1 MSVTLNRYFGA
12 IAQIA
17 VTVLTAFTVLP
28 NDAFID
34 SAATWA
40 SVIGLATL
48 AVQAVVTYL
57 VPLADARW
65 AGWIKTVSALVLAG
79 LGAAAQFLLQGTLTP
94 VNFALVGVAVL
105 NALLAEIGVQV
116 RIDDPTL
123 TKPGE
128 VKAQKIALP
137 VVAPAPAVSG
147 TSVAP
152 LLDAGAQGN
161 PPTA

>member
-1 MSVTLNRYFGA
+1 VTLNRYFGA

-28 NDAFID
+28 TDAFID
-34 SAATWA
+34 STATWA

-57 VPLADARW
+57 VPLANAQW

-79 LGAAAQFLLQGTLTP
+79 LGAGAQFLVQGTLTP

-105 NALLAEIGVQV
+105 NALLAEIGVNV
-116 RIDDPTL
+116 RVDDPTL

-128 VKAQKIALP
+128 VKEQKIALP
-137 VVAPAPAVSG
+137 VVTPAPAVSN
-147 TSVAP
+147 TAVAP
-152 LLDAGAQGN
+152 LLEAGSAGT
-161 PPTA
+161 PPTS